1 MLFIY
6 YLKLMDK
13 IRLWLMARYRL
24 IVSSIAFIPGI
35 ISILFLVFAILLL
48 TVEFSEAGRQ
58 LKTDLPWL
66 TLKDPSTARS
76 ILGTI
81 AGGVIS
87 LTVFSFSMVMIVLN
101 QAASQMSNRVL
112 DKLIGNRFQQTVLG
126 VYIGTIVYSFF
137 LFSTIRD
144 TGGSFQIPSISI
156 ITLTAITVFDIF
168 LFIYFLHFITQSVK
182 YDVVIS
188 RIESATFDGLKE
200 FCIEMVEED
209 KKPGFSALSVIKTS
223 KSGIF
228 EGFDTKEIM
237 DFCKENA
244 CSLSAVYPMGT
255 FVLRGQPILLCSRV
269 LAESKTE
276 DAQEGVILS
285 QQESVSRNYEY
296 GLRQLSEIAI
306 KALSPGIN
314 DPGTAIISLRALFN
328 LLGFRAKHFPPS
340 TLSRNDIPYIV
351 YRKELSFDVLFA
363 RVIFPIWD
371 YGKEDR
377 MLQLE
382 FKLLLGQLSTIL
394 SSAPLYKLLKSV
406 EEEIAKGEFI

>member
-1 MLFIY
+1 
-6 YLKLMDK
+6 MDK
-13 IRLWLMARYRL
+13 IRLWLIARYRL

-48 TVEFSEAGRQ
+48 IVEFSEAGRQ

-209 KKPGFSALSVIKTS
+209 KKIGFSALSVIKTS

-244 CSLSAVYPMGT
+244 CSLSAIYPMGT

-328 LLGFRAKHFPPS
+328 LLGYRAKHFPPS
-340 TLSRNDIPYIV
+340 ALSRNDIPHMV
-351 YRKELSFDVLFA
+351 YRKELSFDELFA

-377 MLQLE
+377 MLQQE
-382 FKLLLGQLSTIL
+382 FQLLLGQLSTIL

-406 EEEIAKGEFI
+406 EEEIDQGDLS